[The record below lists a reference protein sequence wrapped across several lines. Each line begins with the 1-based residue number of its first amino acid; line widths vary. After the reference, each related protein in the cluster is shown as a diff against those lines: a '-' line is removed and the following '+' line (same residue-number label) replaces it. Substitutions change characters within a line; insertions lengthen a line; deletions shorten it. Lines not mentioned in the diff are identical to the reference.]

1 LRQKPGLQN
10 LMGRWIDLHAHST
23 ASDGS
28 LAPRELIAYA
38 CRKKAAALALTD
50 HDTLEG
56 LEEALQ
62 AGKESGLEVIP
73 GLEISAECN
82 RGTMHILGYYIDRTH
97 SGLNLDLNILQEAR
111 KNRNPRIIGKLQA
124 LGFPVS
130 YEELDSQVTGQIGRP
145 HIAKLLLQ
153 KGLVSSLDEAFQK
166 YLTKGAPAYVDKYRF
181 PPAKAID
188 MIHRAGGIA
197 VLAHP
202 FSLNCPS
209 LKDLYDL
216 VRELKDCGLEGMEVL
231 YPKHTE
237 EQTRDYFSLVKEL
250 KLLYTGG
257 SDFHGNNKEN
267 TDLLTGR
274 GDLRVPYSIVEDLK
288 SLRAGG
294 QTVK

>member
-1 LRQKPGLQN
+1 
-10 LMGRWIDLHAHST
+10 
-23 ASDGS
+23 SDGS
-28 LAPRELIAYA
+28 LAPRELIGYA

-62 AGKESGLEVIP
+62 AGKESRLEVIP
-73 GLEISAECN
+73 GLEISAEYS

-97 SGLNLDLNILQEAR
+97 SGLNEDLNILQEAR

-124 LGFPVS
+124 LGFPVA
-130 YEELDSQVTGQIGRP
+130 YEEIDSQVTGQIGRP
-145 HIAKLLLQ
+145 HIAKLLLK
-153 KGLVSSLDEAFQK
+153 KGHVSSLDEAFQK
-166 YLTKGAPAYVDKYRF
+166 YLAKGAPAYVDKFRF
-181 PPAKAID
+181 PPDKAID
-188 MIHRAGGIA
+188 MIHQAGGIA

-216 VRELKDCGLEGMEVL
+216 VKELKDCGLQGMEVL
-231 YPKHTE
+231 YPKHSE

-288 SLRAGG
+288 SSRAGR
-294 QTVK
+294 QTVQ

>member
-1 LRQKPGLQN
+1 
-10 LMGRWIDLHAHST
+10 MGRWVDLHAHST

-28 LAPRELIAYA
+28 LAPGELIGYA
-38 CRKKAAALALTD
+38 LRKKAAALALTD

-62 AGKESGLEVIP
+62 AGEALGLEVIP
-73 GLEISAECN
+73 GLEISAEYS

-97 SGLNLDLNILQEAR
+97 SGLNQDLNILQEAR
-111 KNRNPRIIGKLQA
+111 KTRNPRIIGKLQA
-124 LGFPVS
+124 LGFPVAW
-130 YEELDSQVTGQIGRP
+130 EEIDSQVTGQIGRP
-145 HIAKLLLQ
+145 HIAQILL
-153 KGLVSSLDEAFQK
+153 KRGLVSSLDEAFQK
-166 YLTKGAPAYVDKYRF
+166 YLTKGASAYVDKFRF
-181 PPAKAID
+181 SPDKAID
-188 MIHRAGGIA
+188 MIQKAGGIA

-216 VRELKDCGLEGMEVL
+216 VKELKDCGLQGMEVL

-288 SLRAGG
+288 SCRAGG